1 MLPQSA
7 HQIAEILSDA
17 VSKKDLTAWSF
28 ANQHFCVSSFF
39 ADECEPPLEGN
50 CDWLHSIHPTFDLA
64 SLTKPLFT
72 NSYLRACDP
81 NFATTLHTPLCEL
94 LKNPRTPAGEVLRS
108 ALQNSRLTLA
118 DFLNHRTG
126 VPPWMWFG
134 KGDWHFAPGEWEA
147 KAHALAPNPNA
158 FRERIE
164 ETLTRFA
171 AQKLSSQQVQESY
184 SDIGYFLMA
193 RLVENIFTDKH
204 ATWPER
210 LGFLNTQNGTEFSH
224 ASLSSHEALRAI
236 PSYPYTALQNQNIP
250 QGAFQKREFGLV
262 HDTNAS
268 MLAQHGVV
276 SGHAGFFGNVL
287 DVALAIPLLAQTQHA
302 LLKTHSPKPGSRF
315 VYGLDTPSNE
325 QSAAGPRSWPL
336 PEGERI
342 FGHLGYTGTMFWFS
356 QNANE
361 ALTNFKILLTN
372 RTAHRTTI
380 GPESAPRILVF
391 TPMPQTLSRNSLH
404 EHDNSQ
410 SHYFV
415 QSQPGSALKPLS
427 RNDAEETIVAHARST
442 TRVWNDACVRPVPNI
457 QNLRNSV
464 AKLLEA

>member
-1 MLPQSA
+1 MLPQPA
-7 HQIAEILSDA
+7 TQIAEILAEA
-17 VSKKDLTAWSF
+17 VSHNTFTAWSF
-28 ANQHFCVSSFF
+28 ANRHFCVSSFF
-39 ADECEPPLEGN
+39 ADECNPPLEGN
-50 CDWLHSIHPTFDLA
+50 CDWLHSLHPVFDLA

-72 NSYLRACDP
+72 NSYLRAADP
-81 NFATTLHTPLCEL
+81 NFATTVHTPLCEL
-94 LKNPRTPAGEVLRS
+94 LKNPHTAAGEVLRN
-108 ALQNSRLTLA
+108 ALHNSRLTLA

-134 KGDWHFAPGEWEA
+134 KGGWHFAAGEGQA
-147 KAHALAPNPNA
+147 KAHTLAPSPNA
-158 FRERIE
+158 FRERFE
-164 ETLTRFA
+164 ESLTRFA
-171 AQKLSSQQVQESY
+171 AAKLSSQPVQETY

-193 RLVENIFTDKH
+193 RLIENIFTEKQ

-210 LGFLNTQNGTEFSH
+210 LGFLNTQSGSAFSH
-224 ASLSSHEALRAI
+224 ASLSSHDALRAI

-250 QGAFQKREFGLV
+250 QGAFQKRDFGLV

-276 SGHAGFFGNVL
+276 SGHAGFFGTVL

-302 LLKTHSPKPGSRF
+302 LLKTHTPKPGSRF

-325 QSAAGPRSWPL
+325 QSAAGPLSWPL

-356 QNANE
+356 QNTTE

-372 RTAHRTTI
+372 RTAHRTPI
-380 GPESAPRILVF
+380 GPESAPRIFVF
-391 TPMPQTLSRNSLH
+391 TAMPKALSQDSLH
-404 EHDNSQ
+404 EHDNS
-410 SHYFV
+410 HALYFV
-415 QSQPGSALKPLS
+415 QSQAGAALKPLS

-442 TRVWNDACVRPVPNI
+442 TRLWNDACVRPVPNI
-457 QNLRNSV
+457 QTLRNAV
-464 AKLLEA
+464 AKLLET